1 MVHDK
6 IAVRINRRDGDG
18 VYYIQSIKGTVTLT
32 VIIDNKD
39 DKLRV
44 GDEVT
49 EKEVEYLTDRHRT
62 YSVTISSVKGG

>member
-1 MVHDK
+1 MAHDK

-18 VYYIQSIKGTVTLT
+18 VYYIQSIKGSVTLT

>member
-1 MVHDK
+1 MAYDK

-18 VYYIQSIKGTVTLT
+18 VYYIQSIKGSVTLT

-49 EKEVEYLTDRHRT
+49 EQEVEYLTARHHT